1 MNAYMSEP
9 LQPFRVDAKVL
20 RPGSLAQTTSNQKP
34 YGDTVTRAI
43 EIVLMLA
50 LTAASVPFIAT
61 GIVWGFIYLIALV
74 GALYLLVT
82 AGVLAGLYGV
92 WSLLLRSDATLLA
105 GKPLRDSAVSSVV
118 IGIITA
124 AAIAA
129 WVSVTMSSPRVANAD
144 DLWRVYCIIALPVAI
159 GLHRIW
165 RLHQILKGA

>member
-20 RPGSLAQTTSNQKP
+20 RPGSLAQTTSNKKP

-92 WSLLLRSDATLLA
+92 WSRLLRSDLA
-105 GKPLRDSAVSSVV
+105 RRQAPARQRSFICRNRNHHRCGDRGMGFGHHVV
-118 IGIITA
+118 A
-124 AAIAA
+124 AR
-129 WVSVTMSSPRVANAD
+129 SECR
-144 DLWRVYCIIALPVAI
+144 
-159 GLHRIW
+159 
-165 RLHQILKGA
+165 